1 MSSGMIA
8 SFYGATFVFLL
19 VLHRLFR
26 PILGR
31 GSAQLLGAENDRAVL
46 AGEAGNVLALA
57 ILAGGVVK
65 ANTISDDLATDAL
78 WCAVFATLG
87 LVLLE
92 PTCALGNALLLH
104 KRLRPSIAAGNVAAG
119 LAAALHAVSMGLLA
133 SRAAGGGDLPAVGLA
148 LVFFALAVAAHQVM
162 VGLFRLLTTYDD
174 SEQIEGE
181 NVAAAVSW
189 GGISLAVAVVV
200 SRALE
205 GDFVDWPS
213 ALGGFGALSLAT
225 LAFYPV
231 RQLLVQGVV
240 LGTRPTFRG
249 GALDDAIGVDRNV
262 GAAMLEAA
270 AYVGTALAIRSLA

>member
-1 MSSGMIA
+1 MIA
-8 SFYGATFVFLL
+8 SFYAATFLFLL
-19 VLHRLFR
+19 IVHRLLR
-26 PILGR
+26 PLLGR
-31 GSAQLLGAENDRAVL
+31 GTGKLLGAGNARAVL

-65 ANTISDDLATDAL
+65 ENTVGDDLAADAL
-78 WCAVFATLG
+78 WCAVFASLG
-87 LVLLE
+87 FVLLE
-92 PTCALGNALLLH
+92 LTCALGNALLLH
-104 KRLRPSIAAGNVAAG
+104 RRLRPSIAAGNVAAG
-119 LAAALHAVSMGLLA
+119 LAAALHAVSVGLLA
-133 SRAAGGGDLPAVGLA
+133 SRAAAGGDLPAVGLA
-148 LVFFALAVAAHQVM
+148 LVFFALAVAAQQVM

-189 GGISLAVAVVV
+189 GGLSLAVAIVV

-213 ALGGFGALSLAT
+213 ALGGFGALSLST

-231 RQLLVQGVV
+231 RQLLVQGLV
-240 LGTRPTFRG
+240 LGARPTLRG
-249 GALDDAIGVDRNV
+249 GALDDAIGVDRDV

-270 AYVGTALAIRSLA
+270 AYVGTALAIRTLA

>member
-1 MSSGMIA
+1 MIA

-19 VLHRLFR
+19 VLHRLLR
-26 PILGR
+26 PLLGR
-31 GSAQLLGAENDRAVL
+31 GSAQLLAGDDRAVL

-65 ANTISDDLATDAL
+65 ANTIGEDLATDAL
-78 WCAVFATLG
+78 WCAVFAALG
-87 LVLLE
+87 FVLLE
-92 PTCALGNALLLH
+92 LTCALGNALLLH
-104 KRLRPSIAAGNVAAG
+104 KRLRPSIAAGNAAAG
-119 LAAALHAVSMGLLA
+119 LAAGLHAVSMGLLA

-148 LVFFALAVAAHQVM
+148 LVFFALAVVAHQVL

-189 GGISLAVAVVV
+189 GGISLAAAVVV

-213 ALGGFGALSLAT
+213 ALGGFGSLSLAT
-225 LAFYPV
+225 VAFYPV
-231 RQLLVQGVV
+231 RQLAVQGLV
-240 LGTRPTFRG
+240 LGARPTLRG